1 MLNGKLFNEVKNYR
15 KFFTKKDDSYA
26 NDLLDRFLFS
36 ARFFKA
42 LWIEVSISEKGL
54 KKNETLVDIEYM

>member
-36 ARFFKA
+36 DRFFKA
-42 LWIEVSISEKGL
+42 LWIEVFLKGL
-54 KKNETLVDIEYM
+54 KIKMKHLWL

>member
-36 ARFFKA
+36 DRFFKA
-42 LWIEVSISEKGL
+42 LWIEVSIPEKGL
-54 KKNETLVDIEYM
+54 K